1 MRITRP
7 RGVHTIHIYLYYI
20 YTLYWCIY
28 IILYMYYNVYTHM
41 SSTTNLNY
49 FCRMCVRVSLD
60 RIHAL
65 VTAC

>member
-1 MRITRP
+1 MRIIKLH
-7 RGVHTIHIYLYYI
+7 GVHDIYI
-20 YTLYWCIY
+20 YIRLVYVY
-28 IILYMYYNVYTHM
+28 IVTYTHM

>member
-1 MRITRP
+1 MRITRLH
-7 RGVHTIHIYLYYI
+7 GVHTI
-20 YTLYWCIY
+20 TY
-28 IILYMYYNVYTHM
+28 IISIHYIGVYIHIVTYTHM